1 MMEYENNP
9 QQNNGEILRLKNFKL
24 MEELKISLSIPS
36 RLTELGEVTK
46 KTFVKYVIF
55 ISLLVSIII
64 YLIPTIAT
72 IAGFGGFH
80 SLFMEKM
87 PAFKYQ
93 SGKLVAENKFD
104 MVLSGYHLYIDTS
117 QKEIDPLTLP
127 SNGIYI
133 AFGSENTTLLLVEKN
148 AVNDFTN
155 ELYKF
160 GNNELFMEG
169 MNNTSF
175 ANASTAFYMSMI
187 LFTLFY
193 AALMA
198 LKYMLLA
205 MIYTGILWVMYRI
218 TIKNIYEFEACHISY
233 YAQTIGILLVSINKS
248 VGYLLPGF
256 LMSILGIFI
265 TFRLISYT
273 LRFYRDKNNPDSEET
288 QIFPGDNRW
297 K

>member
-104 MVLSGYHLYIDTS
+104 MVLSGYHLYIDS
-117 QKEIDPLTLP
+117 WYSSMSCIEKLQKYRFCVTGMISD
-127 SNGIYI
+127 NRIK
-133 AFGSENTTLLLVEKN
+133 LVNFLEKN
-148 AVNDFTN
+148 L
-155 ELYKF
+155 EY
-160 GNNELFMEG
+160 
-169 MNNTSF
+169 
-175 ANASTAFYMSMI
+175 
-187 LFTLFY
+187 
-193 AALMA
+193 
-198 LKYMLLA
+198 
-205 MIYTGILWVMYRI
+205 
-218 TIKNIYEFEACHISY
+218 
-233 YAQTIGILLVSINKS
+233 Q
-248 VGYLLPGF
+248 
-256 LMSILGIFI
+256 
-265 TFRLISYT
+265 
-273 LRFYRDKNNPDSEET
+273 
-288 QIFPGDNRW
+288 
-297 K
+297 

>member
-1 MMEYENNP
+1 MMEFENNP
-9 QQNNGEILRLKNFKL
+9 QQNNGEIQRLKDFKL

-36 RLTELGEVTK
+36 RLTELGEVSK
-46 KTFVKYVIF
+46 KSFVKYVIF
-55 ISLLVSIII
+55 LSLLVSIII

-72 IAGFGGFH
+72 VAGFGGFR

-87 PAFKYQ
+87 PAFKYED
-93 SGKLVAENKFD
+93 GKLTAENKFD

-133 AFGSENTTLLLVEKN
+133 AFGSESTTLLLVEKN
-148 AVNDFTN
+148 AVNNFTN

-160 GNNELFMEG
+160 KNNELFVNG
-169 MNNTSF
+169 MDNATF
-175 ANASTAFYMSMI
+175 ANASTTFYMSSV
-187 LFTLFY
+187 LFTVFY

-233 YAQTIGILLVSINKS
+233 YAQTIGILIVSINKS
-248 VGYLLPGF
+248 IGYLLPGF
-256 LMSILGIFI
+256 IMSGLGIFI
-265 TFRLISYT
+265 TFKLISYS
-273 LRFYRDKNNPDSEET
+273 LRAYRDKNNPDSEET